1 VDVAALRARVQR
13 DGVMFYAMSIR
24 GREGIDTSELRA
36 LARAT
41 GGWSFELKPVDDVV
55 AAARRVVDELHR
67 QYLLGFAPASLDD
80 KLHRIDVKVKKP
92 GYSVHARP
100 SYVASSHEDIR

>member
-1 VDVAALRARVQR
+1 
-13 DGVMFYAMSIR
+13 
-24 GREGIDTSELRA
+24 
-36 LARAT
+36 
-41 GGWSFELKPVDDVV
+41 VV